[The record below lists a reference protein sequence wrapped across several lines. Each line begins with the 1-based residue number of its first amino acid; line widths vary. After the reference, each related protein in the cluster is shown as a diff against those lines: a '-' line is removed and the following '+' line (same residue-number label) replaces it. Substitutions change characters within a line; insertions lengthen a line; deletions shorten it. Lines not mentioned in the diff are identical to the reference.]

1 MSMTKQA
8 LGYHYFFEFYDCP
21 FQKLSKVKPIR
32 EAMLEAAEKSGAS
45 IVNDVF
51 HQFSPHGVSGVVVI
65 KESHL
70 SIHTWP
76 EHGYAAVDFFT
87 CSLSTQPKNAMQHL
101 AVKLGSARSEMK
113 FFERGTTQPIC
124 DKSA

>member
-1 MSMTKQA
+1 MSGATQS

-21 FQKLSKVKPIR
+21 TQKLSMVEPVRK
-32 EAMLEAAEKSGAS
+32 AMLEAAEKSGAS

-51 HQFSPHGVSGVVVI
+51 HQFNPQGVSGVVVI

-87 CSLSTQPKNAMQHL
+87 CSLNTHPRKAMQYL
-101 AVKLGSARSEMK
+101 ANELCSSRSEMK
-113 FFERGTTQPIC
+113 FFERGTFQHLC
-124 DKSA
+124 NKSA

>member
-1 MSMTKQA
+1 MSSSNKT

-21 FQKLSKVKPIR
+21 AQKLSRVEPVRK
-32 EAMLEAAEKSGAS
+32 AMLEAAKKSGAN

-51 HQFSPHGVSGVVVI
+51 HQFSPQGVSGVVVI
-65 KESHL
+65 QESHL

-87 CSLSTQPKNAMQHL
+87 CSLNTHPKKALQHL
-101 AVKLGSARSEMK
+101 AEELCSVRSEMK
-113 FFERGTTQPIC
+113 FFERGTTHHIC
-124 DKSA
+124 NKSA

>member
-1 MSMTKQA
+1 MSNSATS

-21 FQKLSKVKPIR
+21 SDKLSLIEPVR
-32 EAMLEAAEKSGAS
+32 QAMLEAAESSGAS

-51 HQFSPHGVSGVVVI
+51 HQFNPQGVSGVVVI

-87 CSLSTQPKNAMQHL
+87 CSLKTYPKKAMQHL
-101 AVKLGSARSEMK
+101 AQKLGSTRTEMQY
-113 FFERGTTQPIC
+113 FERGSLQHLR

>member
-1 MSMTKQA
+1 MSMTNQA

-21 FQKLSKVKPIR
+21 FQKLSKVQPIR

-87 CSLSTQPKNAMQHL
+87 CSLSTHPKKAMQHL
-101 AVKLGSARSEMK
+101 ASELGSARSEMK

-124 DKSA
+124 NKSA

>member
-1 MSMTKQA
+1 
-8 LGYHYFFEFYDCP
+8 
-21 FQKLSKVKPIR
+21 
-32 EAMLEAAEKSGAS
+32 MLEAAEKSGAS

-76 EHGYAAVDFFT
+76 EHGYAAVDF
-87 CSLSTQPKNAMQHL
+87 SPA
-101 AVKLGSARSEMK
+101 
-113 FFERGTTQPIC
+113 P
-124 DKSA
+124 